1 MRTLQEQLREKGLS
15 DARRQEKELQQ
26 NQVSKRP
33 KETLTDKEW
42 AEIMGTNHQTYRRGK
57 GGAIRRNR

>member
-15 DARRQEKELQQ
+15 DARRQEEAPANTQT
-26 NQVSKRP
+26 SKRP

-42 AEIMGTNHQTYRRGK
+42 AEIMGANHQTYRRGK